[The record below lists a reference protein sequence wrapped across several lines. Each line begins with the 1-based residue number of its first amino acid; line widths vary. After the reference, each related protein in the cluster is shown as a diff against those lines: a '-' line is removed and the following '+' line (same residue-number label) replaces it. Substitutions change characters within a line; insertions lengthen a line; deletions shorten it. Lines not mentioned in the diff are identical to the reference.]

1 MTQEPASEPVTNTA
15 AAEPPEPSRPPS
27 RFGMVAVPVLLA
39 LAAAATFPLWRDQ
52 AGLPAPGGGFEVEN
66 LRAELSAASQRLA
79 QLEARPAPTVSGSAP
94 APAPAPAA
102 PADDGRLA
110 ALEQALRGLQAQPA
124 LPSTLVTDVDLISK
138 QLAELRKTAA
148 DSATMLRLVDRLD
161 QVEASLRDLQA
172 KRSSAAVLL
181 LAVGQLREAVNGG
194 QAFDAELRAVKVL
207 AGDDAALIRAAES
220 LAERAGAGLAPRT
233 ALIAR
238 FDALAPRIIRAEIL
252 PAEDG
257 WQRRVMDR
265 LLSLVTIRREDG
277 NAAGDNAAAQVA
289 RAQAALGRNDLAVA
303 IAQLDGLSA
312 GPAAQA
318 APWLAEARAR
328 LAADKVLSEMAAQA
342 IALAGARP

>member
-15 AAEPPEPSRPPS
+15 AAEPPEPSRLPS

-79 QLEARPAPTVSGSAP
+79 QLEARPAPTVSGS

>member
-79 QLEARPAPTVSGSAP
+79 QLEARPAPTVSGS
-94 APAPAPAA
+94 APAPAA

>member
-1 MTQEPASEPVTNTA
+1 
-15 AAEPPEPSRPPS
+15 
-27 RFGMVAVPVLLA
+27 MVAVPVLLA

-52 AGLPAPGGGFEVEN
+52 AGLIAPGGGVEVEN

-79 QLEARPAPTVSGSAP
+79 QLEARPAPTAI
-94 APAPAPAA
+94 ATAAA
-102 PADDGRLA
+102 PTDDGRLA

-124 LPSTLVTDVDLISK
+124 LPSTLTADVDSISK

-172 KRSSAAVLL
+172 KRSSAAALL

-207 AGDDAALIRAAES
+207 AGDDAALIRAAET
-220 LAERAGAGLAPRT
+220 LAERAGTGLAPRT

-238 FDALAPRIIRAEIL
+238 FDALAPRVIRAEIL

-257 WQRRVMDR
+257 WQRSVMDR

-277 NAAGDNAAAQVA
+277 NAVGESAAAQVA
-289 RAQAALGRNDLAVA
+289 RAQAALGRNDLAAA

-312 GPAAQA
+312 GAAPQA
-318 APWLAEARAR
+318 APWLAEAKAR
-328 LAADKVLSEMAAQA
+328 LAADKLLSEMAAQA